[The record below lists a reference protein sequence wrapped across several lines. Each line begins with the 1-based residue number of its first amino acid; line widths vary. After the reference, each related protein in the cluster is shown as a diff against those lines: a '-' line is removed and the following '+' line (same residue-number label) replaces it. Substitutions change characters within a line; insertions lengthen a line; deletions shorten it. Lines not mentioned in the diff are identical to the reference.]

1 MPVLKHSPST
11 KELLMANPFL
21 VLGGVAV
28 GVVTAGIGVM
38 QVPGWIDSANDSAV
52 RNDLSQ
58 VAIGEEAAYTVS
70 ANYTDL
76 DGLIDGTS
84 QDNAGTEIATGVEIQ
99 VSSGVELAVAL
110 DATSD
115 EWAAIGES
123 KSGHLFVRTSEGA
136 DVFTSDSKVFA
147 DAITDIQAQID
158 AALGADVVTIGGVS
172 GAPTIAFD

>member
-38 QVPGWIDSANDSAV
+38 QVPGWIDSANDSA
-52 RNDLSQ
+52 Q